1 MPLRLT
7 SHRLIQSLISRPESG
22 MGFQVLTVKLRDG
35 TTSHGVVATDGLLTS
50 WSGHWEPPFKE
61 EDIGELVVSQAKGR
75 GEPYK
80 GSASGVS
87 P

>member
-1 MPLRLT
+1 MALKLT
-7 SHRLIQSLISRPESG
+7 STRLIQSLISQPESG

-35 TTSHGVVATDGLLTS
+35 TKWHRVVATDGLLTS

-61 EDIGELVVSQAKGR
+61 EEISELVVSQANGH

-80 GSASGVS
+80 GGATGVS